1 MLRKL
6 SKCLKLTAF
15 LVLFLV
21 LLSCCFCLEA
31 ELEVR
36 PLHFTA
42 TGVIAT
48 KLFKFSVGQA
58 LSLPRNKFL
67 IVGKCAD
74 GFLPPSPQLIELQEL
89 EYISEMNWEL
99 VIGADSSTIWRS
111 SSKRRKKKKKKAC
124 FYISKRKGLI
134 PPPHTPKQDQNGIRF
149 CLSGFTCKLTKM
161 AV

>member
-1 MLRKL
+1 MLRRL
-6 SKCLKLTAF
+6 SKCLTLTTF
-15 LVLFLV
+15 HVLFLV
-21 LLSCCFCLEA
+21 SLSCYCCLQA

-36 PLHFTA
+36 SLPFTT
-42 TGVIAT
+42 TGAKGT
-48 KLFKFSVGQA
+48 KLFKFAVGQV

-74 GFLPPSPQLIELQEL
+74 GFLPPSPQIIELQEL

-111 SSKRRKKKKKKAC
+111 SKRRKKKKKAC

-149 CLSGFTCKLTKM
+149 CLSVFTCKLVKM

>member
-1 MLRKL
+1 MLRRL

-15 LVLFLV
+15 RVLFLV
-21 LLSCCFCLEA
+21 LLSCCCCLEA

-36 PLHFTA
+36 SLHFTA
-42 TGVIAT
+42 TGVKGT
-48 KLFKFSVGQA
+48 KFFKFSVGQV

-74 GFLPPSPQLIELQEL
+74 GFLPPSPQLIELLEL

-99 VIGADSSTIWRS
+99 VTGADSSTIWRS
-111 SSKRRKKKKKKAC
+111 SSKRKKKAC

-149 CLSGFTCKLTKM
+149 CLFLL
-161 AV
+161 AN